1 MKELNQQQMGGKD
14 VAYYDDKH
22 YLDMVLQL
30 LGTRG
35 RLMILMILMQVSI
48 TWTMVVEPPGTGG
61 RRQFSG
67 LPRPRLPRVT
77 WNYGEPRGA
86 SENI

>member
-30 LGTRG
+30 LGTMG
-35 RLMILMILMQVSI
+35 RLMILMILMQS
-48 TWTMVVEPPGTGG
+48 PG
-61 RRQFSG
+61 
-67 LPRPRLPRVT
+67 P
-77 WNYGEPRGA
+77 
-86 SENI
+86 

>member
-1 MKELNQQQMGGKD
+1 MMTNTIWTGHGFASTIYQGKT
-14 VAYYDDKH
+14 DDP
-22 YLDMVLQL
+22 DD
-30 LGTRG
+30 
-35 RLMILMILMQVSI
+35 IDAI
-48 TWTMVVEPPGTGG
+48 TCTMVVEPPGTGG